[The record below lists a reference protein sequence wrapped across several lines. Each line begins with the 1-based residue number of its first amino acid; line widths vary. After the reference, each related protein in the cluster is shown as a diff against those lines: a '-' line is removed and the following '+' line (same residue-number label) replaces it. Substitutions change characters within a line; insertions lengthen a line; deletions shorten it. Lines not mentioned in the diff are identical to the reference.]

1 MGSIGDL
8 GYTTRHN
15 NHLSGTTIRCCF
27 SAVAI
32 LLLQLFG
39 DGNAWA
45 RLNTWEAR
53 DGWDASLGRCQ
64 SASPLTR
71 QCLCHSC
78 RCPDTWTLVARVSVS
93 RIVGHWAVLSTHWI
107 VSETPVSTFRFG
119 HLGSSCS
126 PASCHSHFPCSFKS
140 AHCPLLLGVPRD
152 HLCWD
157 TLGPPARLPWDTPCP
172 ASTCAC
178 SQSLPFENTCATV
191 CQSPGGH
198 LAIEHKRVPRVLPR
212 STLLGPTWTPDTC
225 PHTQ

>member
-140 AHCPLLLGVPRD
+140 AHCPLLPGVPRD
-152 HLCWD
+152 HLCSD
-157 TLGPPARLPWDTPCP
+157 TLDRPPVFSGPLPVHLCLLPISPLSEHLCHCVSVSWGPPC
-172 ASTCAC
+172 
-178 SQSLPFENTCATV
+178 N
-191 CQSPGGH
+191 
-198 LAIEHKRVPRVLPR
+198 
-212 STLLGPTWTPDTC
+212 
-225 PHTQ
+225 